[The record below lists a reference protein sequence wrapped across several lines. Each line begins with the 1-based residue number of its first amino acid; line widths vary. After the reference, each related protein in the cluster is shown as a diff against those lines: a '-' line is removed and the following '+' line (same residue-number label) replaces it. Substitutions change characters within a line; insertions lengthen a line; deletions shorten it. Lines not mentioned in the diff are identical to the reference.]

1 MRPLRTLGTVLG
13 LAVAFGVIAGRAA
26 LTPVA
31 RRAVVQAQQDLPA
44 AEPADPGLD
53 ERRGPPGAARARRP
67 LGLLVLCSGR
77 GRCCTPCSRRATSG
91 SRSGCCGAILLN
103 DLVVAPVVTVLRALS
118 QRAFRRLP
126 EAALAWLKGGF
137 VVGGVLVL
145 VVVPEIWAQHLGTA
159 NPTVLPGDYAGR
171 LLVVLVVVA
180 GLTLLAVGVTVLRR
194 RGRPRAG

>member
-13 LAVAFGVIAGRAA
+13 LAVAVGVIAGRAA

-44 AEPADPGLD
+44 PEPAIPTSPSARVRQVRLAL
-53 ERRGPPGAARARRP
+53 AAA
-67 LGLLVLCSGR
+67 GLLVLLLGAWKVLHAVQPPSYVWL
-77 GRCCTPCSRRATSG
+77 AVWLL
-91 SRSGCCGAILLN
+91 GAILLN

-118 QRAFRRLP
+118 RRAFRRLP
-126 EAALAWLKGGF
+126 EAAFAWLKGGF

-159 NPTVLPGDYAGR
+159 NPTVLPGDYGAR
-171 LLVVLVVVA
+171 LGVVLAVVA
-180 GLTLLAVGVTVLRR
+180 VLSLLAAGVTVVRR
-194 RGRPRAG
+194 RRRPREG